1 MIKCV
6 AITVNKLDLDV
17 SIQII
22 EKLQRDI
29 CLTKHLYHD
38 AV

>member
-22 EKLQRDI
+22 EKLQRER
-29 CLTKHLYHD
+29 HLPNKTSIS
-38 AV
+38 